1 MASRTVGRRALREQ
15 NDQAEAAEAVAEPTV
30 KKARV
35 RKVAAEKP
43 AKVRVAATPRVR
55 TRKVKAPPRMV
66 ARWAVCDAAL
76 KRVAMFEYKDRAGA
90 DSKLSEMQDLKK
102 GTYVLQ
108 LVKELYEPPAA
119 AEVEA
124 VVAV

>member
-1 MASRTVGRRALREQ
+1 MASRTVGRRALRAQ
-15 NDQAEAAEAVAEPTV
+15 NDQAEAAAAAAEPKV

-43 AKVRVAATPRVR
+43 VKETAAARPRVR

-76 KRVAMFEYKDRAGA
+76 KRVAVFEFKDRAGA
-90 DSKLSEMQDLKK
+90 DTKLTQMQDLKK

-119 AEVEA
+119 DEA
-124 VVAV
+124 GAVAAV